1 MEFSITMVLK
11 VIFLILAAACNA
23 LMDTLQHHFSTSI
36 FKSKD
41 EKFWNPNVSW
51 QYVTFLPYTKYRA
64 DAWHLA
70 KSSMIIFLCFAIDF
84 SWKGLI
90 LGILWN
96 LTFNTFYNKIF
107 IKK

>member
-1 MEFSITMVLK
+1 MECYNMILK

-51 QYVTFLPYTKYRA
+51 QYVNFFPYTKYRA

-70 KSSMIIFLCFAIDF
+70 KSAMIIFLCFAIDF
-84 SWKGLI
+84 SLKGLI

-107 IKK
+107 IRK